1 MSELVT
7 LFFGPTPITAL
18 CHVGDFGCGGGA
30 WTAVMKI
37 DGNKVLVKLKFEH
50 TINDL
55 RERSACCLSQPVL
68 SLISDDEKY
77 IY

>member
-7 LFFGPTPITAL
+7 LRFGPTTITVL

-37 DGNKVLVKLKFEH
+37 DGHKVLVKLNFEH
-50 TINDL
+50 TTISESD
-55 RERSACCLSQPVL
+55 QPVVYRNL
-68 SLISDDEKY
+68 CYL
-77 IY
+77 